1 MNITYLNFLPDYGF
15 DNTIYYLNPE
25 GKFYGWD
32 KNNRRFYNL
41 STPSLNDVEGISFDN
56 LVEGD
61 VLSYDSA
68 TQTWINKVIDV
79 SGGVSSFNERTG
91 DIILLDSDVTT
102 ALEYTPED
110 VANKT
115 FEIIPELIN
124 DTQYPTTSAVF
135 NFVTNLG
142 YITASYLTGYA
153 TESWVTGLGYIT
165 SSALA
170 GYATESWVSTQGYI
184 TDVISSLGYTPED
197 SANKSIDIDADHDS
211 DTKYPSVRA
220 VFNWVTGF
228 GYITNVVSSLGY
240 TPENTN
246 NKSTTITG
254 NESSDTLFPTIKSVV
269 DWVTSLFIKRS
280 TNTTNYVQKTS
291 GTGTIGDS
299 QIFDNNNSIGIGTN
313 SPATFLAGLSGLSL
327 LKSAGA
333 AISIAINSTNYFLQY
348 ISTASQYIWFSST
361 VGRVATLFL
370 NNGNFTLG
378 SSTSDLGN
386 KLDISGNI
394 AIRNAQPRINLIS
407 SPTMGGV
414 IFFNDGSN
422 RFAMGYQPIQGS
434 EAAGSL
440 NLYSYGAS
448 QTILSI
454 LANGKILMGANNSSV
469 ASARLEVVSTSQG
482 FLPPKMTT
490 AQKNAI
496 VSPVSGLMVFDT
508 TLNKLCVHN
517 GTNWETITSV

>member
-1 MNITYLNFLPDYGF
+1 MNITYLNFLPNYGF

-32 KNNRRFYNL
+32 KNNGRFYNL
-41 STPSLNDVEGISFDN
+41 STPDLNDIQGISFEN
-56 LVEGD
+56 LQEGD
-61 VLSYDSA
+61 VLSYDSE
-68 TQTWINKVIDV
+68 TQTWINKVIDTS
-79 SGGVSSFNERTG
+79 SGVNSFNERQG
-91 DIILLDSDVTT
+91 DVYLLDSDVTY
-102 ALEYTPED
+102 ALGYTPEN
-110 VANKT
+110 VANKVT
-115 FEIIPELIN
+115 TIVPELIN
-124 DTQYPTTSAVF
+124 DTEYPSTSAVYNWVNSLGF
-135 NFVTNLG
+135 ITNI
-142 YITASYLTGYA
+142 ITA
-153 TESWVTGLGYIT
+153 
-165 SSALA
+165 
-170 GYATESWVSTQGYI
+170 
-184 TDVISSLGYTPED
+184 LGYTP
-197 SANKSIDIDADHDS
+197 ANKAGDTFTGDIFATNLS
-211 DTKYPSVRA
+211 GT
-220 VFNWVTGF
+220 NTGDNA
-228 GYITNVVSSLGY
+228 TNSQYSGLA
-240 TPENTN
+240 TSKENTA

-348 ISTASQYIWFSST
+348 ISTSSQYIWYSST

-370 NNGNFTLG
+370 NNGNFVLG

-394 AIRNAQPRINLIS
+394 AIRNAQPRINLVS
-407 SPTMGGV
+407 SPGSGGIV
-414 IFFNDGSN
+414 FWNDGSN

-440 NLYSYGAS
+440 NLYSYGS
-448 QTILSI
+448 SSTILSI

-469 ASARLEVVSTSQG
+469 TSARLEVVSTSQG

-508 TLNKLCVHN
+508 TLNKLCVYS
-517 GTNWETITSV
+517 GTAWETITSA